1 LSKPRL
7 YVVAAPSGGGKTSLI
22 SALLEKDQRT
32 RLSVSYTTRTPRPAE
47 QDGVHY
53 HFVDLQTFESLAE
66 QNEFLEHA
74 LVFGNRYGTGRKAV
88 ESQLAAGFDVIL
100 DIDWQGARQIR
111 KAFPSCRSV
120 FIVPPSLEI
129 LRQRLEARG
138 QDSEQV
144 IQRRMREAQAEISHW
159 DEFDDLVINDDFEK
173 ALLDLHAI
181 IRSGN
186 PKRRRTESEYREMMA
201 ELLGTR

>member
-1 LSKPRL
+1 
-7 YVVAAPSGGGKTSLI
+7 
-22 SALLEKDQRT
+22 
-32 RLSVSYTTRTPRPAE
+32 
-47 QDGVHY
+47 
-53 HFVDLQTFESLAE
+53 
-66 QNEFLEHA
+66 
-74 LVFGNRYGTGRKAV
+74 
-88 ESQLAAGFDVIL
+88 
-100 DIDWQGARQIR
+100 
-111 KAFPSCRSV
+111 
-120 FIVPPSLEI
+120 
-129 LRQRLEARG
+129 LEARG

>member
-1 LSKPRL
+1 MSKPRL